1 MKRGEIW
8 TVSGGTEYTG
18 KPRPAIILQDD
29 KYSKT
34 ASVTICPM
42 TSDATNVHGV
52 RLLVSPST
60 VNKLTK
66 PTQIQVDKVS
76 TVSRGKLGARIGKLE
91 DSHLEDLSRA
101 VTVFL
106 GL

>member
-8 TVSGGTEYTG
+8 TVSGGSEYTR
-18 KPRPAIILQDD
+18 KPRPAVILQDD
-29 KYSKT
+29 RYSQT

-42 TSDATNVHGV
+42 PSDATNVYEV
-52 RLLVSPST
+52 RLLVTPST
-60 VNKLTK
+60 VNGLTR
-66 PTQIQVDKVS
+66 PTHIQVEKIS
-76 TVSRGKLGARIGKLE
+76 TVSRGKLGTRIGKLE
-91 DSHLEDLSRA
+91 DDHVEDLNRA